1 MSEAKTRCVDCG
13 RAILQRTA
21 DRRGGRCVPCDN
33 KAAAIPPPAFQ
44 LPRDIAERVAALKED
59 PAHFRETV
67 WQHGADF
74 VHGYLDRIEERNR
87 LYRQWS
93 PQLRAFAAKCREDQP
108 PPGEESLSN
117 SERAKQRVYEEK
129 FNFNSPEIGRGVTV
143 VICSMPLIAIP
154 VAQRLWPQANDRRV
168 ILTPEE
174 EARWNEMYLHPK
186 GAIPWFSRFWW
197 SIDDSPKGE
206 HRWVVNVGQTFNGS
220 GCGHTELWS
229 WNGRQAKFIRVL
241 SNWL

>member
-1 MSEAKTRCVDCG
+1 V
-13 RAILQRTA
+13 TA
-21 DRRGGRCVPCDN
+21 LN
-33 KAAAIPPPAFQ
+33 
-44 LPRDIAERVAALKED
+44 ED
-59 PAHFRETV
+59 PAHFREMAWQL

-74 VHGYLDRIEERNR
+74 VYGYLDRIEERNR

-129 FNFNSPEIGRGVTV
+129 FNLNSPEIGRGVTA

-174 EARWNEMYLHPK
+174 EARWNEMYSHPK
-186 GAIPWFSRFWW
+186 GAFPWFSRIWW
-197 SIDDSPKGE
+197 SIDDSPKRDFSRSDDETFFLWDERDVQEGE
-206 HRWVVNVGQTFNGS
+206 DPWVVKVAESYFSS
-220 GCGHTELWS
+220 GFGHAELWS

-241 SNWL
+241 SNWIA